1 MTQKYGKGRP
11 GRVGQRG
18 EQPAEHVPPLADE
31 ITRDYRAGHPAR
43 NDANAPFQSSEV
55 DHTGAREA
63 AFVGALK
70 DALRRGSA
78 ASGQGQVT
86 TESVPPLGPPTGGH
100 VVDPGRRGAA
110 SSVQFEGNVAG
121 VAGPAVGS
129 EVSHRA
135 LADVLAADTVS
146 SGTGLT
152 GIDPLPP
159 APDAA
164 GGAGNHVNGD
174 GARSLDVAGR
184 TNHRGAGRP
193 AAIGPASANATTL
206 SVVSGVNPL
215 LPIAALTGTSTSA
228 DAVGQGGE
236 QSQTANPPFANNDN
250 GALSGV
256 NLSGMDLFPPSPVPS
271 ESAGNGL
278 TAGSG
283 PGRLPSALVS
293 ALAGQGVSG
302 GLPGPTPRWG
312 GSIGSAESNGQP
324 TEGLT
329 PGQAFSSPSGRDNG
343 PAIDLSRTNDLLQ
356 QLLDEVRRGSQRY
369 LPMSDRNTSF

>member
-11 GRVGQRG
+11 GRAGERG
-18 EQPAEHVPPLADE
+18 KLPAETVPPLADG
-31 ITRDYRAGHPAR
+31 ITRDHQTGNPGR
-43 NDANAPFQSSEV
+43 NDANALFQSSEM

-63 AFVGALK
+63 AFAGALR

-78 ASGQGQVT
+78 ASGQSQIT
-86 TESVPPLGPPTGGH
+86 RESVPPPGPLTGGR
-100 VVDPGRRGAA
+100 VVDPGRSGAA

-129 EVSHRA
+129 EVSHPA
-135 LADVLAADTVS
+135 LADVLAADTWS

-152 GIDPLPP
+152 GSEQLPP
-159 APDAA
+159 APEA
-164 GGAGNHVNGD
+164 GVGGGNHVNGD

-184 TNHRGAGRP
+184 TNDRGAGRP
-193 AAIGPASANATTL
+193 AVIGSASANATTS

-228 DAVGQGGE
+228 DALGQGGE
-236 QSQTANPPFANNDN
+236 QSQAANLPFANNDN

-256 NLSGMDLFPPSPVPS
+256 NLSGMDPLPPSPAPA
-271 ESAGNGL
+271 EFAGNGL
-278 TAGSG
+278 TAGGG

-302 GLPGPTPRWG
+302 GLSGPTPHWG
-312 GSIGSAESNGQP
+312 GSIGSAESKGQP
-324 TEGLT
+324 SDGLT
-329 PGQAFSSPSGRDNG
+329 PGQAFSGSSVRDNG

-356 QLLDEVRRGSQRY
+356 QLLDEVRRGSQRF

>member
-11 GRVGQRG
+11 GRVSQRG
-18 EQPAEHVPPLADE
+18 EQSAEHAPPLADE
-31 ITRDYRAGHPAR
+31 ITRNHRAGHPAR
-43 NDANAPFQSSEV
+43 NDANALFQSSELN
-55 DHTGAREA
+55 HTGAREA

-78 ASGQGQVT
+78 ASGQGQIR
-86 TESVPPLGPPTGGH
+86 TESVPPLGPPIGGH
-100 VVDPGRRGAA
+100 VADPGRNGAA
-110 SSVQFEGNVAG
+110 SSVQFEGNVARFG
-121 VAGPAVGS
+121 GPAVRS
-129 EVSHRA
+129 EVSHPA
-135 LADVLAADTVS
+135 LADVLAADTGS

-152 GIDPLPP
+152 GIDQLPP

-164 GGAGNHVNGD
+164 GGGGNHLNGD

-184 TNHRGAGRP
+184 TTDRGAGRP
-193 AAIGPASANATTL
+193 AAIGSVSANATTS

-228 DAVGQGGE
+228 DALGQGGE
-236 QSQTANPPFANNDN
+236 QSQAANSPFANNDN
-250 GALSGV
+250 GALSGI
-256 NLSGMDLFPPSPVPS
+256 NLSGMDLLPPSPAPS
-271 ESAGNGL
+271 ESAGSGL
-278 TAGSG
+278 TAGGG

-302 GLPGPTPRWG
+302 GLSGPTPRWG
-312 GSIGSAESNGQP
+312 GSMGSAESNGQP

-329 PGQAFSSPSGRDNG
+329 PGQAFSGPSVRDNG

-356 QLLDEVRRGSQRY
+356 QLLDEVRRGSQRF